1 MTINNGKKIIVL
13 FTSFIVLFSSF
24 VVQTSAVYYD
34 DSFPCEET
42 GICGGAFISC
52 SSTIGNIIIV
62 IPYNYKDNYLTFT
75 TNGNLYNASSNSI
88 SCVLFKNG
96 VKYNARFSSYDT
108 LQYRKSKDYSYEY
121 VTTSDISATNVVF
134 LGNTEA
140 NNDNYYFN
148 QFEIALLSVN
158 IAILFFVFL
167 GWFLWHKQS

>member
-13 FTSFIVLFSSF
+13 LTSFIVLFSSLS
-24 VVQTSAVYYD
+24 VQSNAVYYD

-62 IPYNYKDNYLTFT
+62 IPYNYKDNYFTFT
-75 TNGNLYNASSNSI
+75 TNGNLYNASSNTI
-88 SCVLFKNG
+88 TCALFRNG
-96 VKYNARFSSYDT
+96 VKYKARFSSYDT
-108 LQYRKSKDYSYEY
+108 LQYRYSDNSSYEY
-121 VTTSDISATNVVF
+121 VFTSDITSTNVVF

-148 QFEIALLSVN
+148 QFEIATLCVQ

-167 GWFLWHKQS
+167 NWFLLHKIR

>member
-1 MTINNGKKIIVL
+1 MIINNGKKIIVL
-13 FTSFIVLFSSF
+13 LTSFIVLFSSF
-24 VVQTSAVYYD
+24 ALQGNAVYYD

-52 SSTIGNIIIV
+52 SSSIGNIIIV

-75 TNGNLYNASSNSI
+75 TTGNLYNASSNTI
-88 SCVLFKNG
+88 TCALFRNG

-108 LQYRKSKDYSYEY
+108 LQYRISKDYSYEY
-121 VTTSDISATNVVF
+121 LTTSDITATNVVF

>member
-1 MTINNGKKIIVL
+1 MIINNAKKIIVL
-13 FTSFIVLFSSF
+13 LTSFIILFSALA
-24 VVQTSAVYYD
+24 VQGNAVYYD
-34 DSFPCEET
+34 DSFPCSET

-52 SSTIGNIIIV
+52 SSSIGNIIIV

-75 TNGNLYNASSNSI
+75 TSGNLYNASSSTIN
-88 SCVLFKNG
+88 CVVFKNG
-96 VKYNARFSSYDT
+96 VKYTARFYSYDT
-108 LQYRKSKDYSYEY
+108 LEYRISNNYSYEY
-121 VTTSDISATNVVF
+121 IITSDISATNVVF

-167 GWFLWHKQS
+167 GWFLWHKK